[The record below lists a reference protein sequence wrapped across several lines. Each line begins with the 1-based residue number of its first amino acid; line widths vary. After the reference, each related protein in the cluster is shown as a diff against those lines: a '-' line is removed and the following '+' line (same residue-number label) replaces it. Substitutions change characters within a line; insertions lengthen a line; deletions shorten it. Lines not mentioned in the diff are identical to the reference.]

1 MANNTSLSIEIF
13 GPNLEPIDLL
23 ERVTGLRWTE
33 RFTSY
38 GDFELWAPITEKNA
52 ELLKEENYVWI
63 NESDTAGIIEY
74 VEKSRN
80 DKGEKEFHVKGR
92 HLIALLRGR
101 VVYPTFK
108 ASGQISS
115 VMKKQ
120 IEQYAISPQNENNK
134 IEQLSIYND
143 ADFGDNVSYQ
153 QTGSD
158 LMEEQLY
165 LCEANNVGIRIDL
178 DYNNK
183 KMLYK
188 VLRPT
193 DRSWSQSN
201 VDPVMFDSSSDEILS
216 SNYTANK
223 SEVCNVAIVAGEGEG
238 SDRKVIEVQEGFYP
252 ITNLITNGS
261 FESDISGWEV
271 NGQGT
276 LSQSADV
283 AYIGSHSLKC
293 VAPNAKAYSGPKIN
307 VTSLLNMSHKYYLL
321 CHGMCTVLG
330 SSGFWY
336 GEIGR
341 IESGS
346 NKYVGIYDGG
356 SQTALNQ
363 WLRGCAYIDFLNNNV
378 TSVWIAPI
386 RFGNTGA
393 AGDTMYQDGIC
404 LVDLTDAFGAGNEP
418 DKTWCD
424 THLSYFEGT
433 VYISKNSYVAYNQ
446 IIGGDFEDKTH
457 WQVQSSLAATA
468 GFNSTAGVNGSWC
481 FASLSTIYANAPYSL
496 LIYNRV
502 VGAKKNNILYF
513 YCMAKG
519 HTIPNPGEAQY
530 YFHLGEI
537 VNGTQNWSNIHLW
550 NVNTTEF
557 ERYSFTLTT
566 NLDATYNNFSVIT
579 LNGADT
585 SNQWL
590 IVDNFAFINLTETFG
605 AGNEPTKEWC
615 DANIP
620 FFEGTRVLSQSITKG
635 LKRKELWVDARDLQS
650 TDENDMQLSDA
661 EYNKLLWQRGL
672 QKLSDYKIVENF
684 SSIIK
689 TFGFQQY
696 EYNKDYFLGDT
707 VTVADREID
716 ITMDTQITE
725 VERVWDEN
733 GYSFSLTFGKTQP
746 TILDVAKR
754 K

>member
-1 MANNTSLSIEIF
+1 MANNTPLSIEIF
-13 GPNLEPIDLL
+13 DPNLEPIDLL

-193 DRSWSQSN
+193 DRSWSQSD

-252 ITNLITNGS
+252 ITNLITNGN
-261 FESDISGWEV
+261 FESDISGWKV

-283 AYIGSHSLKC
+283 AYIGSHSLKS
-293 VAPNAKAYSGPKIN
+293 VAPNANAYSGPKIN

-330 SSGFWY
+330 SSGYWY
-336 GEIGR
+336 GEIG
-341 IESGS
+341 ITESGS
-346 NKYVGIYDGG
+346 NRYVGLYDGG
-356 SQTALNQ
+356 NQTILNQ
-363 WLRGCAYIDFLNNNV
+363 WLRGSLYIDFLNSNV
-378 TSVWIAPI
+378 TAVWIAPV
-386 RFGNTGA
+386 RFRNTGA
-393 AGDTMYQDGIC
+393 AGDTIYQDGIC
-404 LVDLTDAFGAGNEP
+404 LVDLTETFGAGNEP
-418 DKTWCD
+418 DKAWCD
-424 THLSYFEGT
+424 THLNYFDGT
-433 VYISKNSYVAYNQ
+433 IYISKDGYVANNMVKDPAFKQNFADNYDVMNY
-446 IIGGDFEDKTH
+446 
-457 WQVQSSLAATA
+457 SSTNGTA
-468 GFNSTAGVNGSWC
+468 YGW
-481 FASLSTIYANAPYSL
+481 
-496 LIYNRV
+496 
-502 VGAKKNNILYF
+502 
-513 YCMAKG
+513 
-519 HTIPNPGEAQY
+519 AQY
-530 YFHLGEI
+530 PIYGDIHYNKQNFVFLVGSENVAEMYTESKFKLPVISNHKYYCSMMVL
-537 VNGTQNWSNIHLW
+537 VNFENAK
-550 NVNTTEF
+550 TTEIYF
-557 ERYSFTLTT
+557 PYKTPYPNVYEVIQPLKWTRVSGITQHADSFMSSWRF
-566 NLDATYNNFSVIT
+566 DMNNNKEASIMWFTEMICI
-579 LNGADT
+579 D
-585 SNQWL
+585 
-590 IVDNFAFINLTETFG
+590 LTETFG
-605 AGNEPTKEWC
+605 AGNEPSKEWC
-615 DANIP
+615 DKNIP
-620 FFEGTRVLSQSITKG
+620 FFEGTKVLSPSITKD

-672 QKLSDYKIVENF
+672 QKLSDYKVIENF
-684 SSIIK
+684 SSVIK

>member
-92 HLIALLRGR
+92 HLVALLRGR

-134 IEQLSIYND
+134 IEQLYVYND

-183 KMLYK
+183 RMLYK

-238 SDRKVIEVQEGFYP
+238 SERKVIEVQEGFYP

-261 FESDISGWEV
+261 FESDISGWTAV
-271 NGQGT
+271 SSTITKDSAYYRFGGSAIKIVATGT
-276 LSQSADV
+276 TYSRARLSLTSIIQDKSHVYYLFAYGIATALTDGNMWFMEITRRINDVATYDSTWFPRHNTTGVWERANKYFDKNYFINSTDHFLDIMSAD
-283 AYIGSHSLKC
+283 AGT
-293 VAPNAKAYSGPKIN
+293 AN
-307 VTSLLNMSHKYYLL
+307 VD
-321 CHGMCTVLG
+321 TV
-330 SSGFWY
+330 Y
-336 GEIGR
+336 
-341 IESGS
+341 
-346 NKYVGIYDGG
+346 
-356 SQTALNQ
+356 A
-363 WLRGCAYIDFLNNNV
+363 
-378 TSVWIAPI
+378 
-386 RFGNTGA
+386 
-393 AGDTMYQDGIC
+393 DGIC

-418 DKTWCD
+418 TKEWCD
-424 THLSYFEGT
+424 THLSYFDGT
-433 VYISKNSYVAYNQ
+433 IYISKDGYVAYNQ

-468 GFNSTAGVNGSWC
+468 GFNPTAGVNGSWC
-481 FASLSTIYANAPYSL
+481 FASLSTIYANVPYSL

-502 VGAKKNNILYF
+502 AGAKKNNILYF

-537 VNGTQNWSNIHLW
+537 VNGTQNWSNIHFW

-566 NLDATYNNFSVIT
+566 NLDATYNNFSVVT

-605 AGNEPTKEWC
+605 AGNEPSKEWC

-620 FFEGTRVLSQSITKG
+620 FFEGTRVLSSSITKD

-672 QKLSDYKIVENF
+672 QKLSDYKVVENF
-684 SSIIK
+684 SSVIK

-746 TILDVAKR
+746 TILDVVKR

>member
-1 MANNTSLSIEIF
+1 MANNTPLSIEIF

-165 LCEANNVGIRIDL
+165 LCEANNVGVRIDL

-252 ITNLITNGS
+252 ITNLITNGN
-261 FESDISGWEV
+261 FESDISGWTAV
-271 NGQGT
+271 SSTITKDSDYYMFGGSAIKIVATGT
-276 LSQSADV
+276 TYARARMELLD
-283 AYIGSHSLKC
+283 
-293 VAPNAKAYSGPKIN
+293 
-307 VTSLLNMSHKYYLL
+307 LLNLTHTYYLSVYA
-321 CHGMCTVLG
+321 MCTRLTT
-330 SSGFWY
+330 
-336 GEIGR
+336 
-341 IESGS
+341 
-346 NKYVGIYDGG
+346 D
-356 SQTALNQ
+356 NQ
-363 WLRGCAYIDFLNNNV
+363 WHCEITRVKDSTNMYDSSWFSYKNSINTWEFGSKILDSDYLSNSSRIFLDIMTRNGCTANV
-378 TSVWIAPI
+378 
-386 RFGNTGA
+386 
-393 AGDTMYQDGIC
+393 DTVYADGIC
-404 LVDLTDAFGAGNEP
+404 LVDLTETFGAGNEP

-424 THLSYFEGT
+424 THLNYFDGT
-433 VYISKNSYVAYNQ
+433 IYISKDGYVANNL
-446 IIGGDFEDKTH
+446 IINGSFENELTGWSPMNTNLFSINTDMHVFGTNSVKMLTGETGSYAGLRYYLDISRLTIGH
-457 WQVQSSLAATA
+457 KYYASCYRKRVQGSV
-468 GFNSTAGVNGSWC
+468 NNVSTALQYRNDSSSVLKQVNLVYVSYDEKSTFYKYSVLHTLEDIAN
-481 FASLSTIYANAPYSL
+481 FAKLSFELRQEGTA
-496 LIYNRV
+496 
-502 VGAKKNNILYF
+502 
-513 YCMAKG
+513 
-519 HTIPNPGEAQY
+519 
-530 YFHLGEI
+530 EI
-537 VNGTQNWSNIHLW
+537 VEQYMDG
-550 NVNTTEF
+550 VC
-557 ERYSFTLTT
+557 
-566 NLDATYNNFSVIT
+566 
-579 LNGADT
+579 
-585 SNQWL
+585 L
-590 IVDNFAFINLTETFG
+590 IDLTETFG
-605 AGNEPTKEWC
+605 VGNEPSKEWC
-615 DANIP
+615 DKNIP
-620 FFEGTRVLSQSITKG
+620 FFEGTKVLSPSITKD

-672 QKLSDYKIVENF
+672 QKLSDYKVVENF
-684 SSIIK
+684 SSVIK

-696 EYNKDYFLGDT
+696 EYNKDYFLGDI